1 MTRHGPR
8 VERGP
13 PAGIIIVVAS
23 ILAFLL
29 WILVPLCASQAPTVG
44 DKTSEEKTTGA
55 ATLGRSHQFD
65 EDQNSKRR
73 RGVHLTVRS
82 FIKMGQELKTKPGP
96 TKADTVVSR
105 SVARLSG
112 GNWASPLYS
121 SPFSPFLMPTY
132 WVEQSTF
139 TPTSTKMK
147 PMKCSAL
154 RNRHIALI
162 QLREPKYRV
171 GWGVEE
177 GAFWWT
183 RRE

>member
-1 MTRHGPR
+1 MTRPGPR

-73 RGVHLTVRS
+73 PGVHLTVRS
-82 FIKMGQELKTKPGP
+82 FIKRVEDKTWSKQSRHSGQS
-96 TKADTVVSR
+96 VSGQ
-105 SVARLSG
+105 VKWGKLS
-112 GNWASPLYS
+112 
-121 SPFSPFLMPTY
+121 
-132 WVEQSTF
+132 QSTLLF
-139 TPTSTKMK
+139 TFFTLFDADVLSWAVNLHSYEHQDEANEML
-147 PMKCSAL
+147 CA
-154 RNRHIALI
+154 A
-162 QLREPKYRV
+162 E
-171 GWGVEE
+171 
-177 GAFWWT
+177 
-183 RRE
+183 